1 MATIDRRIDKFDE
14 YLSVE
19 ETVEDPKIDMLPLL
33 SDAEADLHRECEE
46 N

>member
-1 MATIDRRIDKFDE
+1 MFDE

-19 ETVEDPKIDMLPLL
+19 ETVEDLKIDMIPL

>member
-1 MATIDRRIDKFDE
+1 MATIDRRIDVFDE
-14 YLSVE
+14 DLSVE
-19 ETVEDPKIDMLPLL
+19 ETVEDPKIDMLPL